1 MNQKVHVAC
10 TLNCL
15 LKNEELQGHRQSGTC
30 KCGII
35 SEMVQD
41 GVIVNLLLKI
51 TNRKWYIDLSN
62 NLAAIPM
69 TLSVTFKVN
78 PNANDFTVRHYASA
92 VYAVYTSSV
101 CPSFRHIPV
110 FYQNG
115 YT

>member
-1 MNQKVHVAC
+1 
-10 TLNCL
+10 
-15 LKNEELQGHRQSGTC
+15 
-30 KCGII
+30 
-35 SEMVQD
+35 
-41 GVIVNLLLKI
+41 
-51 TNRKWYIDLSN
+51 
-62 NLAAIPM
+62 M
-69 TLSVTFKVN
+69 TLSDLQGQS